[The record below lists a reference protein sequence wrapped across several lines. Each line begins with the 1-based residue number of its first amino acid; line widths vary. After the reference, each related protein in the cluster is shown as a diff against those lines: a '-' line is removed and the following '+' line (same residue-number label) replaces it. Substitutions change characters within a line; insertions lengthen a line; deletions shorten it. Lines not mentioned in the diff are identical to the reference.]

1 MSSAFVSSCFRLFSF
16 RMCHFSKCLINFLPD
31 FLIHPISG
39 QTCSH
44 LSPYALN
51 SNSAYPDRKYF
62 SHFIMFLSGFDHK
75 PFSQFTGNN
84 RIPGI
89 LSHVIFITHSIT
101 TLTPI
106 SKRVSIFCLNSRF
119 KFLFLYF

>member
-1 MSSAFVSSCFRLFSF
+1 MSSALVSSCFRLFSF

-89 LSHVIFITHSIT
+89 LSQVIFITHSIT

-119 KFLFLYF
+119 KCLFLYF